1 MNTPDGSAARE
12 GEVGFVTRA
21 KGYLFSLEGLPS
33 ARVNTIIE
41 NAKGQR
47 ALVTALREDSVEA
60 LLLGR
65 GTLEAGERFMLSGA
79 RLMYPSGEALLGRV
93 VNALGEPIDDGAPFA
108 ERKTPLILEADAPT
122 MSARAPMT
130 VPLQT
135 GMPAVDILMPIA
147 KGQRQLVV
155 GPTSSGKNFF
165 LESVVANQAAT
176 EVICIYAFIGRP
188 ASYIEDAV
196 ARISHDGDKSQHVII
211 IASFSDEP
219 ASMVYLTPLVA
230 VELAE
235 YFSLSGKDVI
245 VVLDDLGAHAKYLR
259 EIALLSGEIPGRESY
274 PGDLFYRQASMLER
288 AGRFNKTLGNGSI
301 TILPVLETDIE
312 DVSNLVST
320 NLVSATDGH
329 LFFSPLLHAEGVFPA
344 MIPAQSVTRV
354 GRRTQS
360 TLATQLSIRAQALLA
375 EQERQQRYSQF
386 GTQLSQKTRRL
397 ITQGQVMRAL
407 LNQEQMTALSPEA
420 QIVLLALVFTGLFD
434 GKDAAFAAKNRRA
447 LVEAVAR
454 APQNAAVAPV
464 VESAQRGTISLEQF
478 LKKLSGAV
486 PYFAAVCR

>member
-1 MNTPDGSAARE
+1 
-12 GEVGFVTRA
+12 
-21 KGYLFSLEGLPS
+21 
-33 ARVNTIIE
+33 
-41 NAKGQR
+41 
-47 ALVTALREDSVEA
+47 
-60 LLLGR
+60 
-65 GTLEAGERFMLSGA
+65 
-79 RLMYPSGEALLGRV
+79 
-93 VNALGEPIDDGAPFA
+93 
-108 ERKTPLILEADAPT
+108 
-122 MSARAPMT
+122 
-130 VPLQT
+130 
-135 GMPAVDILMPIA
+135 
-147 KGQRQLVV
+147 
-155 GPTSSGKNFF
+155 
-165 LESVVANQAAT
+165 
-176 EVICIYAFIGRP
+176 
-188 ASYIEDAV
+188 
-196 ARISHDGDKSQHVII
+196 
-211 IASFSDEP
+211 
-219 ASMVYLTPLVA
+219 
-230 VELAE
+230 
-235 YFSLSGKDVI
+235 
-245 VVLDDLGAHAKYLR
+245 
-259 EIALLSGEIPGRESY
+259 
-274 PGDLFYRQASMLER
+274 
-288 AGRFNKTLGNGSI
+288 
-301 TILPVLETDIE
+301 
-312 DVSNLVST
+312 
-320 NLVSATDGH
+320 
-329 LFFSPLLHAEGVFPA
+329 

>member
-1 MNTPDGSAARE
+1 
-12 GEVGFVTRA
+12 
-21 KGYLFSLEGLPS
+21 
-33 ARVNTIIE
+33 
-41 NAKGQR
+41 
-47 ALVTALREDSVEA
+47 
-60 LLLGR
+60 
-65 GTLEAGERFMLSGA
+65 
-79 RLMYPSGEALLGRV
+79 
-93 VNALGEPIDDGAPFA
+93 
-108 ERKTPLILEADAPT
+108 
-122 MSARAPMT
+122 
-130 VPLQT
+130 
-135 GMPAVDILMPIA
+135 
-147 KGQRQLVV
+147 
-155 GPTSSGKNFF
+155 
-165 LESVVANQAAT
+165 
-176 EVICIYAFIGRP
+176 
-188 ASYIEDAV
+188 
-196 ARISHDGDKSQHVII
+196 
-211 IASFSDEP
+211 
-219 ASMVYLTPLVA
+219 
-230 VELAE
+230 
-235 YFSLSGKDVI
+235 
-245 VVLDDLGAHAKYLR
+245 
-259 EIALLSGEIPGRESY
+259 
-274 PGDLFYRQASMLER
+274 
-288 AGRFNKTLGNGSI
+288 
-301 TILPVLETDIE
+301 
-312 DVSNLVST
+312 VSNLVST